1 MISIIKNIWQSKRSK
16 YREIWKNHKVCTI
29 IIAVL
34 AVAYII
40 K

>member
-1 MISIIKNIWQSKRSK
+1 MISKIKNIWQSKRSK

-29 IIAVL
+29 IIAAL
-34 AVAYII
+34 IVAYII